1 MPSIRRATADDI
13 YEAKR
18 IAERDRQHMEEAM
31 SDHRDFE
38 KLFASGPFKNHGS
51 LSALVDFN
59 ERNGLPLPES
69 VRAMRE
75 EFECRMGGL

>member
-1 MPSIRRATADDI
+1 
-13 YEAKR
+13 
-18 IAERDRQHMEEAM
+18 MEETTI
-31 SDHRDFE
+31 DNRDFE

-51 LSALVDFN
+51 LSALMDFN

-75 EFECRMGGL
+75 EFERRMDDKAAQ